1 MMADTHGSDI
11 SPEIFKNVR
20 RIEMAALRL
29 VTHLFTGEYS
39 SVFKGQG
46 MEFAE
51 VRPYEPGDEIRSIDW
66 NVTARMRQPYV
77 KRYVEERESIMMLL
91 VDVSGS
97 LSRAG
102 SRMLKSRL
110 SAEVAAVLAFAAIQ
124 NNDKVGLVLF
134 TDRVE
139 KYVPPRKGRRHV
151 LRVVREMLTHRPE
164 HVGTDLNAALELFA
178 RVTKR
183 RSTAFLLSDFHAPE
197 YERALRWAAA
207 RHDVVALDIHD
218 PLEEA
223 LPATGVMRWVDAETG
238 KLRLTRTGVKLQNA
252 DRLEEERRTLFHR
265 MRIDRI
271 RLSTAEPYVEPLL
284 AFFRRR
290 ERRRQYA

>member
-1 MMADTHGSDI
+1 MPDTAGADI
-11 SPEIFKNVR
+11 SPEIFRNVR

-29 VTHLFTGEYS
+29 VNHLFTGEYS

-51 VRPYEPGDEIRSIDW
+51 VRPYEPGDDIRSIDW
-66 NVTARMRQPYV
+66 NVTARMRQPYI
-77 KRYVEERESIMMLL
+77 KRYIEERESIMMLL

-97 LSRAG
+97 LSHAG
-102 SRMLKSRL
+102 SKMLKSRL
-110 SAEVAAVLAFAAIQ
+110 AAEVAAVLAFAAIQ
-124 NNDKVGLVLF
+124 NNDKVGLILF

-151 LRVVREMLTHRPE
+151 LRVVREILTHRPE
-164 HVGTDLNAALELFA
+164 RVGTDLSAALQLFA
-178 RVTKR
+178 RVTRR
-183 RSTAFLLSDFHAPE
+183 RSTAFLLSDFHATA
-197 YERALRWAAA
+197 YEKPLRWAST
-207 RHDVVALDIHD
+207 RHDVVALEIHD

-223 LPATGVMRWVDAETG
+223 LPATGVMRWRDAETG
-238 KLRLTRTGVKLQNA
+238 KIRLTKTGIALGNA
-252 DRLEEERRTLFHR
+252 DRLEEERRALFHR
-265 MRIDRI
+265 MRIDRV

>member
-1 MMADTHGSDI
+1 
-11 SPEIFKNVR
+11 
-20 RIEMAALRL
+20 
-29 VTHLFTGEYS
+29 
-39 SVFKGQG
+39 
-46 MEFAE
+46 
-51 VRPYEPGDEIRSIDW
+51 VRPYEPGDDIRSIDW
-66 NVTARMRQPYV
+66 NVTARMRQPYI

-110 SAEVAAVLAFAAIQ
+110 AAEVAAVLAFAAIQ
-124 NNDKVGLVLF
+124 NNDKVGLILF

-151 LRVVREMLTHRPE
+151 LRVVREILTHQPE
-164 HVGTDLNAALELFA
+164 RLGTDLSAALQLFA
-178 RVTKR
+178 RVTRR
-183 RSTAFLLSDFHAPE
+183 RSTAFLLSDFHATE
-197 YERALRWAAA
+197 YERPLRWASA
-207 RHDVVALDIHD
+207 RHDVVALEIHD

-223 LPATGVMRWVDAETG
+223 LPATGVMRWRDAETG
-238 KLRLTRTGVKLQNA
+238 KIRLTKTGITLETA
-252 DRLEEERRTLFHR
+252 DRLEEERRALFHR
-265 MRIDRI
+265 IRIDRV
-271 RLSTAEPYVEPLL
+271 RLSTAQPYVEPLL

>member
-1 MMADTHGSDI
+1 MPDTHGADI

-51 VRPYEPGDEIRSIDW
+51 VRPYEPGDDIRSIDW

-110 SAEVAAVLAFAAIQ
+110 AAEVAAVLAFAAIQ
-124 NNDKVGLVLF
+124 NNDKVGLILF

-151 LRVVREMLTHRPE
+151 LRVVREILTHRPE
-164 HVGTDLNAALELFA
+164 RVGTDLNAALQLFA

-197 YERALRWAAA
+197 YESALRWAAA
-207 RHDVVALDIHD
+207 RHDVVALEIHD

-223 LPATGVMRWVDAETG
+223 LPAAGVMRWVDAETG
-238 KLRLTRTGVKLQNA
+238 KLRLTRTGITLRNA

-265 MRIDRI
+265 MRIDRV

>member
-1 MMADTHGSDI
+1 METSDT
-11 SPEIFKNVR
+11 PR
-20 RIEMAALRL
+20 RIRRL
-29 VTHLFTGEYS
+29 EFRTRRAVNEFAPGAYRSLFR
-39 SVFKGQG
+39 GQG

-51 VRPYEPGDEIRSIDW
+51 VRPYEPGDDIRSIDW

-110 SAEVAAVLAFAAIQ
+110 AAEVAAVLAFAAIQ
-124 NNDKVGLVLF
+124 NNDKVGLILF

-151 LRVVREMLTHRPE
+151 LRVVREILTHRPE
-164 HVGTDLNAALELFA
+164 RVGTDLNAALQLFA

-197 YERALRWAAA
+197 YESALRWAAA
-207 RHDVVALDIHD
+207 RHDVVALEIHD

-223 LPATGVMRWVDAETG
+223 LPAAGVMRWVDAETG
-238 KLRLTRTGVKLQNA
+238 KLRLTRTGITLRNA

-265 MRIDRI
+265 MRIDRV

>member
-1 MMADTHGSDI
+1 MADTASADI
-11 SPEIFKNVR
+11 SPEVFRNVR

-29 VTHLFTGEYS
+29 VNHLFTGEYS

-51 VRPYEPGDEIRSIDW
+51 VRPYEPGDDIRSIDW

-77 KRYVEERESIMMLL
+77 KRYIEERESIMMLL

-102 SRMLKSRL
+102 SKMLKSRL
-110 SAEVAAVLAFAAIQ
+110 AAEVAAVLAFAAIQ
-124 NNDKVGLVLF
+124 NNDKVGLILF

-151 LRVVREMLTHRPE
+151 LRVVREILTHQPDS
-164 HVGTDLNAALELFA
+164 VGTDLSAALQLFA
-178 RVTKR
+178 RVTRR
-183 RSTAFLLSDFHAPE
+183 RSTAFLLSDFHATA
-197 YERALRWAAA
+197 YERPLRWASA
-207 RHDVVALDIHD
+207 RHDVVALEIHD

-223 LPATGVMRWVDAETG
+223 LPTAGVMRWKDAETG
-238 KLRLTRTGVKLQNA
+238 KIRLTKTGIALGNA
-252 DRLEEERRTLFHR
+252 DRQEEERRSLFHR
-265 MRIDRI
+265 MRIDRV